1 MTYKIFTLYD
11 TASESYQM
19 PVFSRN
25 DNSAIREL
33 VTSINFNKDSL
44 VYFNPDDFL
53 LYCVGDFDNESGQI
67 TSSLPRLVGRVGEF
81 LKRGVSD
88 EE

>member
-1 MTYKIFTLYD
+1 MLP
-11 TASESYQM
+11 SE
-19 PVFSRN
+19 V
-25 DNSAIREL
+25 
-33 VTSINFNKDSL
+33 
-44 VYFNPDDFL
+44 NPDDFL